1 MRASE
6 ILRGLADLIAAAEQ
20 GSSAGNQMGQ
30 SPETPNHAEL
40 TAVSV
45 DHQDQTTKGG
55 TFVPP
60 LQAKLELLKKSVN
73 VDNVYDQG
81 GPDEELTGQGDDN
94 EDDAELDQM
103 RKLSGLGGNPTAR
116 SEAADDEPLDV

>member
-6 ILRGLADLIAAAEQ
+6 ILRKLADVIDSAEGADSGQ
-20 GSSAGNQMGQ
+20 QPTMGSS
-30 SPETPNHAEL
+30 PDTPNQAEL

-45 DHQDQTTKGG
+45 NHKDDTEKGG

-60 LQAKLELLKKSVN
+60 LQAKIELLKKSVD
-73 VDNVYDQG
+73 VDSVYDQT
-81 GPDEELTGQGDDN
+81 GPDEDPTGHGSDN
-94 EDDAELDQM
+94 EDDPLDQM
-103 RKLSGLGGNPTAR
+103 KKMAGIAIK

>member
-6 ILRGLADLIAAAEQ
+6 ILRKLADVIDSAE
-20 GSSAGNQMGQ
+20 GADTGTMGQ

-45 DHQDQTTKGG
+45 DHQDNTDKGG

-60 LQAKLELLKKSVN
+60 LQAKLELLKKSVD

-81 GPDEELTGQGDDN
+81 GPDEELTGHGSDN
-94 EDDAELDQM
+94 EEDALSQM
-103 RKLSGLGGNPTAR
+103 KKMAGIPNNVVAR
-116 SEAADDEPLDV
+116 QEAADDEPLDV

>member
-20 GSSAGNQMGQ
+20 GSESGNQMGQ

-40 TAVSV
+40 TAVKV
-45 DHQDQTTKGG
+45 DHEDHTDKGG
-55 TFVPP
+55 VFVPP

-81 GPDEELTGQGDDN
+81 GPEEELTGHGDDN
-94 EDDAELDQM
+94 DELGQI
-103 RKLSGLGGNPTAR
+103 KQLSGIKNITATA
-116 SEAADDEPLDV
+116 EAADDEPLDV